1 MALGRKSKTTGK
13 LFVATADL
21 PRSAGHP
28 FYGALNRL
36 LEESGFDRKVEAMCE
51 PFYADQRGRPS
62 IPPGVYFRMLFVG
75 YFEGIDS
82 QRGIAWRCADS
93 FAIRDF
99 LGIGL
104 TGKSPDHSS
113 LTIIRQRLSSEVH
126 ESVFALVLGIAREK
140 KLLQVKT
147 IAVDATLLD
156 ANAAMKSIVRK
167 DTGDDYKT
175 YLRKLAKEAGIE
187 DPSDDDLRRF
197 DRDRGGKKTSNDEWE
212 SKTDPDSR
220 VMKMKDGRT
229 HLSYKAEHAI
239 DLENEIVIAA
249 TIHPGNRSDTQ
260 SLEATLTQAQAV
272 LEDVEPDAVI
282 EEVVADKGYHSAE
295 ALTTCAASGLRTYIP
310 VKKQRGRRRFA
321 GKPEEVKRAVV
332 ANARRAESRRARR
345 LLRQRSERVER
356 SFAHI
361 CTTGGA
367 RRSWLKGFVDVSK
380 RYLMTVAAHNLGR
393 VLFALCGIGK
403 PKGLQAAMAAFL
415 ATLLDL
421 LGRFTRLLIAIR
433 TLVTSPERR
442 PVHFDS
448 RYAHSVVA

>member
-260 SLEATLTQAQAV
+260 SLEATLTQ
-272 LEDVEPDAVI
+272 
-282 EEVVADKGYHSAE
+282 GTRSA
-295 ALTTCAASGLRTYIP
+295 
-310 VKKQRGRRRFA
+310 K
-321 GKPEEVKRAVV
+321 
-332 ANARRAESRRARR
+332 
-345 LLRQRSERVER
+345 
-356 SFAHI
+356 
-361 CTTGGA
+361 CT
-367 RRSWLKGFVDVSK
+367 
-380 RYLMTVAAHNLGR
+380 
-393 VLFALCGIGK
+393 
-403 PKGLQAAMAAFL
+403 
-415 ATLLDL
+415 
-421 LGRFTRLLIAIR
+421 
-433 TLVTSPERR
+433 
-442 PVHFDS
+442 
-448 RYAHSVVA
+448 

>member
-113 LTIIRQRLSSEVH
+113 LTIIRQRLSSEAH

-197 DRDRGGKKTSNDEWE
+197 DRDRGGKKTSNDDWQ
-212 SKTDPDSR
+212 SKSDPDSR

-295 ALTTCAASGLRTYIP
+295 AL
-310 VKKQRGRRRFA
+310 
-321 GKPEEVKRAVV
+321 
-332 ANARRAESRRARR
+332 
-345 LLRQRSERVER
+345 
-356 SFAHI
+356 
-361 CTTGGA
+361 
-367 RRSWLKGFVDVSK
+367 
-380 RYLMTVAAHNLGR
+380 
-393 VLFALCGIGK
+393 
-403 PKGLQAAMAAFL
+403 
-415 ATLLDL
+415 
-421 LGRFTRLLIAIR
+421 
-433 TLVTSPERR
+433 
-442 PVHFDS
+442 
-448 RYAHSVVA
+448 

>member
-1 MALGRKSKTTGK
+1 M
-13 LFVATADL
+13 
-21 PRSAGHP
+21 
-28 FYGALNRL
+28 NRL

-260 SLEATLTQAQAV
+260 SLEATLTQ
-272 LEDVEPDAVI
+272 
-282 EEVVADKGYHSAE
+282 GTRSA
-295 ALTTCAASGLRTYIP
+295 
-310 VKKQRGRRRFA
+310 K
-321 GKPEEVKRAVV
+321 
-332 ANARRAESRRARR
+332 
-345 LLRQRSERVER
+345 
-356 SFAHI
+356 
-361 CTTGGA
+361 CT
-367 RRSWLKGFVDVSK
+367 
-380 RYLMTVAAHNLGR
+380 
-393 VLFALCGIGK
+393 
-403 PKGLQAAMAAFL
+403 
-415 ATLLDL
+415 
-421 LGRFTRLLIAIR
+421 
-433 TLVTSPERR
+433 
-442 PVHFDS
+442 
-448 RYAHSVVA
+448 